1 MPLPQQLWLVN
12 RVHVDLRVIDS
23 EFSQRCRLR
32 MGIEREFTV
41 DGVVMVPYAQAETFY
56 DTRYDTWNRQL
67 YQAGVEVELS
77 KAWRVETYLAR
88 QNDSRSASANADI
101 FGLVLKYYH

>member
-23 EFSQRCRLR
+23 EFSQRYRLR

-41 DGVVMVPYAQAETFY
+41 DGVVMVPFAQAETFY
-56 DTRYDTWNRQL
+56 
-67 YQAGVEVELS
+67 
-77 KAWRVETYLAR
+77 
-88 QNDSRSASANADI
+88 DSRSASANADI